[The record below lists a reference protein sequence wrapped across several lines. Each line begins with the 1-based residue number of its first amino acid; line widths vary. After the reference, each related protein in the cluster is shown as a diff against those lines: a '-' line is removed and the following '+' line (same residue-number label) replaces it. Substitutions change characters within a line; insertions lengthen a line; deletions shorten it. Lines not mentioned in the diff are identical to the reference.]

1 MHPKGVRL
9 WCAGRFGPKWYEQD
23 KQARLKLGYAAKGL
37 PLPAKLCV
45 SPQRHDP
52 KRKQKAR
59 PREAAYPKFGGERGV
74 WLAGSQQIYA
84 GNKRF
89 YNEMCFKITSE
100 GSIVYRDYIHAYS
113 ENTGDPC
120 RAVLHYEPPP
130 PDAAGTEVDT
140 KAHKV
145 SIRGGK
151 LYISGLQNGHKTGH
165 GPYICSTS
173 RAGKYV
179 HRIYND

>member
-1 MHPKGVRL
+1 MHPKEVRL
-9 WCAGRFGPKWYEQD
+9 WCAATFGPKWYEQD
-23 KQARLKLGYAAKGL
+23 KQARLKRGYTAKGL
-37 PLPAKLCV
+37 PLPAKLCL
-45 SPQRHDP
+45 SPERHDP
-52 KRKQKAR
+52 KRNRMACRK
-59 PREAAYPKFGGERGV
+59 AAYPKFGGERGV

-89 YNEMCFKITSE
+89 YNEMCFKITPEGRILYHDYVHAFSE
-100 GSIVYRDYIHAYS
+100 D
-113 ENTGDPC
+113 TGDPC

-130 PDAAGTEVDT
+130 PDAPGTEVDT
-140 KAHKV
+140 KHKV
-145 SIRGGK
+145 SIRGGN
-151 LYISGLQNGHKTGH
+151 LYISGLQIGHKTGH